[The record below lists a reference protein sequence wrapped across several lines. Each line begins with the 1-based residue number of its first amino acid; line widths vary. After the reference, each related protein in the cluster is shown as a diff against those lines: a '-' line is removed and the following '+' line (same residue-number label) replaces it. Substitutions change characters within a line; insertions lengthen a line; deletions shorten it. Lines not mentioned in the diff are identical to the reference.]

1 MSSSSSPSSLQ
12 SPRGGG
18 EGGGGGGVFKS
29 KCLWTNVCEI
39 INKFDKAVVLKCCT
53 ILKKPTHCPLVQVKC
68 NNKKIYLAGYFE
80 LNLFIIIVVVISIYI
95 HSAGA
100 GAGADGGG
108 YISPLLFLFGP
119 TTCLGCL
126 WWETNYLLTNIH
138 TCAVSTAAIAPPP
151 SSTLSL
157 SLSLSPSRVI
167 TLSFFSHHLLS
178 QVFKKQ
184 KTKEN
189 QLQCCHVP
197 NKDLLRHP
205 SHRRI
210 CCLVRGLFLSCPK

>member
-1 MSSSSSPSSLQ
+1 MLYYFEKAHSLPIGSSQVQQQKNLPGWLLRAESFYHHRRRHKHLYTQCWCWWWRLQLSPSFSLRADHLFGLPLMRDQLLINKYTYLCSLNCCYSSS
-12 SPRGGG
+12 
-18 EGGGGGGVFKS
+18 F
-29 KCLWTNVCEI
+29 
-39 INKFDKAVVLKCCT
+39 FFF
-53 ILKKPTHCPLVQVKC
+53 
-68 NNKKIYLAGYFE
+68 Y
-80 LNLFIIIVVVISIYI
+80 
-95 HSAGA
+95 
-100 GAGADGGG
+100 
-108 YISPLLFLFGP
+108 
-119 TTCLGCL
+119 
-126 WWETNYLLTNIH
+126 
-138 TCAVSTAAIAPPP
+138 
-151 SSTLSL
+151 